1 MLTRQHL
8 VSPPND
14 KRQMMFGES
23 MAIKDPEALLVIDK
37 TQLDLS
43 VDLSIEFCNEYKDW
57 INNTTLNCITGL
69 DQFPFACYS
78 NGTTEA
84 FDKFYIKNHTRRFR
98 CFRGEYVYH
107 RLTWRNSWPNWAWLD
122 DECLET
128 NDAVVISLPFS
139 DTGTKHNLHEALLKQ
154 CDEKGIPVLV
164 DCAYLGICA
173 NIDFNFNYAC
183 ITDITFSLSKVFPVA
198 HARIGMRLTRVDD
211 DDGLFVTNKIG
222 YINRVGPQLGLELIS
237 KFGPDYIFN
246 KYRQQ
251 QLELCLQY
259 KVNPSDT
266 VLFGIG
272 GDEWKEY
279 NRGTSTN
286 RLSFNKIL

>member
-1 MLTRQHL
+1 MLTRKHL
-8 VSPPND
+8 MSPPND

-23 MAIKDPEALLVIDK
+23 MAIKDPEVQLVIDR
-37 TQLDLS
+37 TQLDLN
-43 VDLSIEFCNEYKDW
+43 VDLSMEFCNEYSDW
-57 INNTTLNCITGL
+57 INNTTLNRITGL

-84 FDKFYIKNHTRRFR
+84 FDKFYIKNRTRRFR

-107 RLTWRNSWPNWAWLD
+107 RLTWRNSWPDWMWLD
-122 DECLET
+122 DECLDS

-139 DTGTKHNLHEALLKQ
+139 DTGTKHDLHESLLKQ

-173 NIDFNFNYAC
+173 NIDFNFNYSC

-222 YINRVGPQLGLELIS
+222 YINRVGPQLGLGLIS

>member
-1 MLTRQHL
+1 M
-8 VSPPND
+8 SPPND

-23 MAIKDPEALLVIDK
+23 MAIRDSETLTVIDK
-37 TQLDLS
+37 TKLDLT
-43 VDLSIEFCNEYKDW
+43 VDLSTKFCKEYLNW
-57 INNTTLNCITGL
+57 ISRTTLNNVQGL
-69 DQFPFACYS
+69 THFSFACYS

-84 FDKFYIKNHTRRFR
+84 FDKFYIKNRTRRFR

-107 RLTWRNSWPNWAWLD
+107 RLVWRNSWPDWLWLY
-122 DECLET
+122 DECLDT

-139 DTGTKHNLHEALLKQ
+139 DTGGKHQLHETLLEQ
-154 CDEKGIPVLV
+154 CTEKGIPVLV
-164 DCAYLGICA
+164 DCAYFGICS
-173 NIDFNFNYAC
+173 NIIFNFNHPC

-198 HARIGMRLTRVDD
+198 HARIGMRLTRTDD
-211 DDGLFVTNKIG
+211 DDGLFVANKIG
-222 YINRVGPQLGLELIS
+222 YINRLGPQLGLELLS

-251 QLELCLQY
+251 QLKLCSQY
-259 KVNPSDT
+259 SVIPSNT

-286 RLSFNKIL
+286 RLSFNKLL